1 MRTSVG
7 VDKRGG
13 LGTADTYIIR
23 ASARHHPSEPGGVGL
38 VVAANSKWGLAE
50 DELLV

>member
-7 VDKRGG
+7 VDKRAG
-13 LGTADTYIIR
+13 LATADTYIH
-23 ASARHHPSEPGGVGL
+23 ASARHHPSKPGGVGL
-38 VVAANSKWGLAE
+38 VAAANSKWGLAE